1 MNRVARPQDRHQDS
15 SMSQLANKT
24 ALVTGGGSGIGRAI
38 SEVFAAA
45 GASVAILDLDEA
57 AASET
62 VAAISASGGK
72 ALFARCDV
80 SDADSVNS
88 AVGAAK
94 SAFGK
99 IDILVNN
106 AGIAN
111 IGTATTT
118 NESDFDRVMKVNV
131 KGVYLC
137 LQAVLPELI
146 EAGGGVI
153 LNMSSIA
160 AITGLKDRFAYST
173 SKGAVHTMTLSI
185 AADYLKDNIRCNAIC
200 PARVHTPFVDGY
212 LDRNYPDNREEMFEK
227 LSKVQPIGRMARPGE
242 IAKLALYLCSDD
254 ASYITGQSYNIDGGY
269 MNLRN

>member
-1 MNRVARPQDRHQDS
+1 
-15 SMSQLANKT
+15 MSQLDNKT
-24 ALVTGGGSGIGRAI
+24 ALITGGGSGIGRAI
-38 SEVFAAA
+38 SEIFAAA

-57 AASET
+57 AANET
-62 VAAISASGGK
+62 VAAITSAGGN
-72 ALFARCDV
+72 AIFSRCDI
-80 SDADSVNS
+80 SDAASVGNS
-88 AVGAAK
+88 VELAK
-94 SAFGK
+94 STFGK
-99 IDILVNN
+99 IDIVVNN

-118 NESDFDRVMKVNV
+118 AEADFDRVMNVNV

-146 EAGGGVI
+146 AAGGGVV

-185 AADYLKDNIRCNAIC
+185 AADYLQHGIRCNAIC

-212 LDRNYPDNREEMFEK
+212 LAKNYPDNRDEMFAK
-227 LSKVQPIGRMARPGE
+227 LSAVQPIGRMARPDE

-254 ASYITGQSYNIDGGY
+254 AAYITGQSYNIDGGY